1 MCVVLKHARLLAFQV
16 LTTVDVLGFYNEGV
30 QQHLDHAFDEGRDPG
45 SGTDSPA
52 FAATTTAATRKS
64 ISEPQPPPQAVEQVE
79 QAAAAPAALHA
90 EAPAGPEHSPAG
102 RL

>member
-1 MCVVLKHARLLAFQV
+1 MAIQV

-52 FAATTTAATRKS
+52 FAAKATAATRKS
-64 ISEPQPPPQAVEQVE
+64 VSEPQPAPQPVE
-79 QAAAAPAALHA
+79 QAAAVPAALHA

-102 RL
+102 MLGSQD

>member
-1 MCVVLKHARLLAFQV
+1 MALQV

-52 FAATTTAATRKS
+52 FAAKAATATRKS
-64 ISEPQPPPQAVEQVE
+64 VAESQPPPQAAE
-79 QAAAAPAALHA
+79 QAAAVPAAPHA

-102 RL
+102 MLGPQA

>member
-1 MCVVLKHARLLAFQV
+1 MAFQV

-52 FAATTTAATRKS
+52 FAAKAAAASRKS
-64 ISEPQPPPQAVEQVE
+64 LSEPQPPPSAVE
-79 QAAAAPAALHA
+79 QAAAVPSAPHT

-102 RL
+102 MLQRA